1 MVSVIIAAGG
11 KGTRMGADI
20 NKVYLKVMDKE
31 ILVYTIEAF
40 QKNKNIDEIIVVT
53 GENDIDRCYELVK
66 KYELSKVVAVIEGG
80 TTRQKSVFNGI
91 KASKGDI
98 VAIHDGAR
106 PLISQGEID
115 AVIHDCCEYDA
126 AAVGVSVKDTLKM
139 VDENGC
145 IASTIDREL
154 VCSIRTPQVFKRDII
169 INAHEKALDEDF
181 EATDDCG
188 LAELCGVK
196 IKITNGNNENIK
208 VTTPEDVVFVEG
220 IWRKNKC
227 E

>member
-20 NKVYLKVMDKE
+20 NKVYLKILGKE

-40 QKNKNIDEIIVVT
+40 QKNKNVDEIIIVT
-53 GENDIDRCYELVK
+53 GKNDIDRCNELVK
-66 KYELSKVVAVIEGG
+66 KYELSKVVTVVKGG

-91 KASKGDI
+91 MASNGEI

-115 AVIHDCCEYDA
+115 AVINDCREYDA

-139 VDENGC
+139 VDENGF

-154 VCSIRTPQVFKRDII
+154 VCSIRTPQVFKRNII
-169 INAHEKALDEDF
+169 INAHEKALTESI

-188 LAELCGVK
+188 LVEFLGVK
-196 IKITNGNNENIK
+196 IKITTGSNDNIK
-208 VTTPEDVVFVEG
+208 VTTPEDIIFAEG
-220 IWRKNKC
+220 IWKNSN
-227 E
+227 

>member
-20 NKVYLKVMDKE
+20 NKVYLKVLGKE

-53 GENDIDRCYELVK
+53 GTNDIDRCRELVK
-66 KYELSKVVAVIEGG
+66 KYGLSKVVSVIEGG
-80 TTRQKSVFNGI
+80 TTRQK
-91 KASKGDI
+91 DI

-115 AVIHDCCEYDA
+115 AVINDCCEYDA

-139 VDENGC
+139 VDENGF

-154 VCSIRTPQVFKRDII
+154 VCSIRTPQVFKRNII
-169 INAHEKALDEDF
+169 VDAHQKAIEESF

-196 IKITNGNNENIK
+196 IKITNGSSENIK
-208 VTTPEDVVFVEG
+208 VTTPEDIVVAEG
-220 IWRKNKC
+220 IWRNSN
-227 E
+227 

>member
-20 NKVYLKVMDKE
+20 NKVYLKALGKE

-53 GENDIDRCYELVK
+53 GKNDIDRCRELVK
-66 KYELSKVVAVIEGG
+66 KYGLSKVASVIAGG
-80 TTRQKSVFNGI
+80 STRQKSVFNGI
-91 KASKGDI
+91 KASKGAI

-115 AVIHDCCEYDA
+115 AVINDCCEYDA

-139 VDENGC
+139 VDENGF

-154 VCSIRTPQVFKRDII
+154 VCSIRTPQVFKRNII
-169 INAHEKALDEDF
+169 VDAHQKAIDEKF

-188 LAELCGVK
+188 LVEFLGVK
-196 IKITNGNNENIK
+196 IKITTGSNDNIK
-208 VTTPEDVVFVEG
+208 VTTPEDIVVAEG
-220 IWRKNKC
+220 IWRKNK
-227 E
+227 

>member
-20 NKVYLKVMDKE
+20 NKVYLKILGKE

-40 QKNKNIDEIIVVT
+40 QKNKNVDEIIIVT
-53 GENDIDRCYELVK
+53 GKNDIDRCNEIVK
-66 KYELSKVVAVIEGG
+66 KYELSKVVTVVKGG

-91 KASKGDI
+91 MASNGDI

-115 AVIHDCCEYDA
+115 AVINDCREYDA

-139 VDENGC
+139 VDENGF

-154 VCSIRTPQVFKRDII
+154 VCSIRTPQVFKRNII
-169 INAHEKALDEDF
+169 INAHEKALTESF

-188 LAELCGVK
+188 LVEFTGVK
-196 IKITNGNNENIK
+196 IKITTGSNDNIK
-208 VTTPEDVVFVEG
+208 VTTPEDIIFAEG
-220 IWRKNKC
+220 IWKNSN
-227 E
+227 

>member
-20 NKVYLKVMDKE
+20 NKVYLKILGKE

-40 QKNKNIDEIIVVT
+40 QKNKNVDEIIIVT
-53 GENDIDRCYELVK
+53 GKNDIDRCNELVK
-66 KYELSKVVAVIEGG
+66 KYELSKVVTVVKGG

-91 KASKGDI
+91 MASNGEI

-115 AVIHDCCEYDA
+115 AVINDCREYDA

-139 VDENGC
+139 VDQNGF

-154 VCSIRTPQVFKRDII
+154 VCSIRTPQVFKRNII
-169 INAHEKALDEDF
+169 VDAHQKAIEENF

-188 LAELCGVK
+188 LAEFSGVK
-196 IKITNGNNENIK
+196 IKITAGSSENIK
-208 VTTPEDVVFVEG
+208 VTTPEDIIFAEG
-220 IWRKNKC
+220 IWRKNR
-227 E
+227 

>member
-20 NKVYLKVMDKE
+20 NKVYLKILGKE

-40 QKNKNIDEIIVVT
+40 QKNKNVDEIIIVT
-53 GENDIDRCYELVK
+53 GKNDIDRCNELVK
-66 KYELSKVVAVIEGG
+66 KYELSKVVTVVKGG

-91 KASKGDI
+91 MASNGDI

-115 AVIHDCCEYDA
+115 AVINDCREYDA

-139 VDENGC
+139 VDENGF

-154 VCSIRTPQVFKRDII
+154 VCSIRTPQVFKRNII
-169 INAHEKALDEDF
+169 VDAHQKAIEENF

-188 LAELCGVK
+188 LAEFTGVK
-196 IKITNGNNENIK
+196 IKITTGSNDNIK
-208 VTTPEDVVFVEG
+208 VTTPEDIIFAEG
-220 IWRKNKC
+220 IWKNSN
-227 E
+227 

>member
-11 KGTRMGADI
+11 NGTRMGADI
-20 NKVYLKVMDKE
+20 NKVYLKISGKE

-40 QKNKNIDEIIVVT
+40 QKNKNVDEIIIVT
-53 GENDIDRCYELVK
+53 GKNDIDRCNELVK
-66 KYELSKVVAVIEGG
+66 KYELSKVVTVVKGG

-91 KASKGDI
+91 MASNGDI

-115 AVIHDCCEYDA
+115 AVINDCREYDA

-139 VDENGC
+139 VDENGF

-154 VCSIRTPQVFKRDII
+154 VCSIRTPQVFKRNII
-169 INAHEKALDEDF
+169 INAHEKAIEEKF

-188 LAELCGVK
+188 LAEFTGVK
-196 IKITNGNNENIK
+196 IKITAGSSENIK
-208 VTTPEDVVFVEG
+208 VTTPEDLIFAEG
-220 IWRKNKC
+220 IWKNSN
-227 E
+227 

>member
-20 NKVYLKVMDKE
+20 NKVYLKILGKE

-40 QKNKNIDEIIVVT
+40 QKNKNVDEIIIVT
-53 GENDIDRCYELVK
+53 GKNDIDRCNELVK
-66 KYELSKVVAVIEGG
+66 KYELSKVVTVVKGG

-91 KASKGDI
+91 MASNGDI
-98 VAIHDGAR
+98 VVIHDGAR

-115 AVIHDCCEYDA
+115 AVINDCREYDA

-139 VDENGC
+139 VDENGF

-154 VCSIRTPQVFKRDII
+154 VCSIRTPQVFKRNII
-169 INAHEKALDEDF
+169 VDAHQKAIEENF

-188 LAELCGVK
+188 LAEFTGVK
-196 IKITNGNNENIK
+196 IKITTGSNYNIK
-208 VTTPEDVVFVEG
+208 VTTPEDIIFAEG
-220 IWRKNKC
+220 IWKNSN
-227 E
+227 